1 MGNLSKYGNKN
12 ELKTGIHIFLGA
24 DRNFREIHPRF
35 SVNHVFRCNVFF
47 EKMSIHDFR
56 DAENQEMLLNFVINY
71 CSPNHIEQTLEM
83 IHQIRSDRENLDIGG
98 SFIEFLSTPTNLLST
113 AVSSV
118 SSTALRLSSVGSGS
132 SLQDEDAPEDLQ
144 KKSSSPEPEENVSL
158 EDLILQNREAEVET
172 RLKSMFDIAIEGL
185 EDTSKFSTAMLCLQ
199 ATNNS
204 SEWIDQSASKKDEL
218 VLLLLC
224 YYLANKESSSP
235 LPVLETIFNAANEN
249 AGQSESEFKTVHQR
263 LLDFVYGEELIEY
276 GIDPDEFLNDEQ
288 YRIDSIAGLADTD
301 DDSQLTLGWFSRFSL
316 AQRVTLTWVG
326 FALI

>member
-1 MGNLSKYGNKN
+1 MR
-12 ELKTGIHIFLGA
+12 IQ
-24 DRNFREIHPRF
+24 
-35 SVNHVFRCNVFF
+35 
-47 EKMSIHDFR
+47 DFR

-98 SFIEFLSTPTNLLST
+98 SFIEFLSTPTNLLTT

-118 SSTALRLSSVGSGS
+118 SSTALRLSSVGSGT
-132 SLQDEDAPEDLQ
+132 SLQDESENIQ
-144 KKSSSPEPEENVSL
+144 KSSSPEPEENMSL
-158 EDLILQNREAEVET
+158 EDLILHDREEEVET
-172 RLKSMFDIAIEGL
+172 RLKNMFDIAIEGL

-199 ATNNS
+199 ATNKS

-224 YYLANKESSSP
+224 YYLASKESTSGSSSL
-235 LPVLETIFNAANEN
+235 LPVLETIFNAANDS
-249 AGQSESEFKTVHQR
+249 GQLESEFKTVHQR

-276 GIDPDEFLNDEQ
+276 GIDPDEFLSDEQ

-301 DDSQLTLGWFSRFSL
+301 DDSQLTLGWFSRISL
-316 AQRVTLTWVG
+316 AQHLVG
-326 FALI
+326 

>member
-1 MGNLSKYGNKN
+1 
-12 ELKTGIHIFLGA
+12 
-24 DRNFREIHPRF
+24 
-35 SVNHVFRCNVFF
+35 
-47 EKMSIHDFR
+47 MSIPYFR
-56 DAENQEMLLNFVINY
+56 DAENQEMLLNFVINH

-118 SSTALRLSSVGSGS
+118 SSTALRLSSVGSGT
-132 SLQDEDAPEDLQ
+132 SLQDEDASEDQ
-144 KKSSSPEPEENVSL
+144 VQKSSSPEPEENMSL
-158 EDLILQNREAEVET
+158 EDLIIQDKDEEVET
-172 RLKSMFDIAIEGL
+172 RLKSMFDIAIEDL

-199 ATNNS
+199 ATNSS

-224 YYLANKESSSP
+224 YYLANKEQPISGTSTP
-235 LPVLETIFNAANEN
+235 LPVLETIFNAANDSD
-249 AGQSESEFKTVHQR
+249 QSGSEFKTIHQR

-301 DDSQLTLGWFSRFSL
+301 DDSQLTLGWFSRISL
-316 AQRVTLTWVG
+316 AHYYVGRLCTLVKTNLSYCFIKTIQSG
-326 FALI
+326 